1 MVLVDYNR
9 VTIIK
14 MSVNDVYTFQPLK
27 SRIFRK
33 NLIFIKK

>member
-1 MVLVDYNR
+1 MVFVDYNR

-14 MSVNDVYTFQPLK
+14 TVNDVYTFQSLK